1 MAQQNDDLTLGTG
14 LIRKGE
20 AKGLSPALAVPPK
33 RDEPIMAAVPA
44 ATSMPPASPVAPA
57 ALPHVPLQSA
67 PEAAPMQSIAPQATE
82 EADPPLRAVPPDDVA
97 KRFTSFRLPVSLDED
112 LRAMM
117 FETRRSKQDL
127 LIDFVTEGVKG
138 WKRDRARRG

>member
-1 MAQQNDDLTLGTG
+1 MAQQNDDLSLGMG

-20 AKGLSPALAVPPK
+20 ARGLSPTLAVPPK
-33 RDEPIMAAVPA
+33 RDEPA
-44 ATSMPPASPVAPA
+44 ATPISALAVAASQPPAPPAPIPA
-57 ALPHVPLQSA
+57 I
-67 PEAAPMQSIAPQATE
+67 PEAQQQADE
-82 EADPPLRAVPPDDVA
+82 EVDPPLRAVPPDDVA

-127 LIDFVTEGVKG
+127 LIGFVVEGVRL
-138 WKRDRARRG
+138 WKRDRAKRG

>member
-1 MAQQNDDLTLGTG
+1 M
-14 LIRKGE
+14 
-20 AKGLSPALAVPPK
+20 LA
-33 RDEPIMAAVPA
+33 RAR
-44 ATSMPPASPVAPA
+44 
-57 ALPHVPLQSA
+57 
-67 PEAAPMQSIAPQATE
+67 QATDE
-82 EADPPLRAVPPDDVA
+82 TDPPLRAVPPDDVA

-138 WKRDRARRG
+138 WKRERMKRSP

>member
-1 MAQQNDDLTLGTG
+1 MAQQNNDLTLGTG

-20 AKGLSPALAVPPK
+20 AKGLNPAMAVPPK
-33 RDEPIMAAVPA
+33 QGEAVAAPLPEAISAATYAPPAPVPMHAVP
-44 ATSMPPASPVAPA
+44 
-57 ALPHVPLQSA
+57 
-67 PEAAPMQSIAPQATE
+67 EAPQQADE
-82 EADPPLRAVPPDDVA
+82 EVDPPLRAIPPDDVA

-127 LIDFVTEGVKG
+127 LIAFVTEGLKG
-138 WKRDRARRG
+138 WKRDRAKRG

>member
-1 MAQQNDDLTLGTG
+1 MAQNDDLSLGTG

-20 AKGLSPALAVPPK
+20 ARGISPALAVPP
-33 RDEPIMAAVPA
+33 RQQEPVTATP
-44 ATSMPPASPVAPA
+44 ATSSPAPTPVAAELPPVAPPA
-57 ALPHVPLQSA
+57 QPAPVVPPLA
-67 PEAAPMQSIAPQATE
+67 EEPE
-82 EADPPLRAVPPDDVA
+82 PPLRAIPPDDVA

-127 LIDFVTEGVKG
+127 LIDFVTAGVQA
-138 WKRDRARRG
+138 WRRDRVRRG

>member
-1 MAQQNDDLTLGTG
+1 MAQNDDLSLGTG

-20 AKGLSPALAVPPK
+20 ARGISPALAVPP
-33 RDEPIMAAVPA
+33 RQQEPVTATPA
-44 ATSMPPASPVAPA
+44 ASPPTPVAAELPPVAPPA
-57 ALPHVPLQSA
+57 PLVPPLA
-67 PEAAPMQSIAPQATE
+67 EEPE
-82 EADPPLRAVPPDDVA
+82 PPLRAIPPDDVA

-127 LIDFVTEGVKG
+127 LIDFVTAGVQA
-138 WKRDRARRG
+138 WRRDRVRRG